1 MGTTSDEHVHSQ
13 VPQHNYDYVRKIAK
27 ATSKPLLLSLIT
39 TLSTTSTSIA
49 IASSSTSTSKSE
61 YKIPTK
67 GFQSKS
73 GLKYFDV
80 REGDGPTPRYGQLIS
95 FAYATYYKASPESKI
110 EKLDDSGNFPFV
122 HKHGN
127 GRIIRGVD
135 EALHT
140 MRPGGQRR
148 IIVPKNL
155 GYTDFGLGPLPSLPK
170 RRKRL
175 GDILDYVD
183 RDLGQLIFDLQ
194 LIMVKDDEND
204 QGYYDDVAVS
214 QEEVR
219 ELAIKALRSK
229 NGNSNGGG
237 ANGVG
242 LSIDALQAPKEKDIT
257 KDAFKGF

>member
-1 MGTTSDEHVHSQ
+1 M
-13 VPQHNYDYVRKIAK
+13 
-27 ATSKPLLLSLIT
+27 
-39 TLSTTSTSIA
+39 
-49 IASSSTSTSKSE
+49 
-61 YKIPTK
+61 
-67 GFQSKS
+67 
-73 GLKYFDV
+73 
-80 REGDGPTPRYGQLIS
+80 
-95 FAYATYYKASPESKI
+95 
-110 EKLDDSGNFPFV
+110 
-122 HKHGN
+122 
-127 GRIIRGVD
+127 
-135 EALHT
+135 
-140 MRPGGQRR
+140 
-148 IIVPKNL
+148 
-155 GYTDFGLGPLPSLPK
+155 
-170 RRKRL
+170 

>member
-1 MGTTSDEHVHSQ
+1 M
-13 VPQHNYDYVRKIAK
+13 RKIARL
-27 ATSKPLLLSLIT
+27 TSIPILSLIT
-39 TLSTTSTSIA
+39 TLSTSSIA
-49 IASSSTSTSKSE
+49 TAASSSTTKSE
-61 YKIPTK
+61 YKIPTR
-67 GFQSKS
+67 GLQSKS

-127 GRIIRGVD
+127 GRIIRGID
-135 EALHT
+135 EALHS

-155 GYTDFGLGPLPSLPK
+155 GYVDFGLGPLPSIPK

-175 GDILDYVD
+175 GDVLDYVD

-194 LIMVKDDEND
+194 LIMVRDDEND
-204 QGYYDDVAVS
+204 QGYYDDVAIS

-229 NGNSNGGG
+229 NDNGGTSG
-237 ANGVG
+237 ALGV
-242 LSIDALQAPKEKDIT
+242 DAIQAPGEKDVT